1 MATHKATRT
10 SPYLMSVAA
19 LASAAAIVGASP
31 AFVSSESLALGGAPS
46 PTKLVSAN
54 YELTALTDITVQG
67 ISDAYWF
74 GWGGY
79 IGANNPYY
87 PNVYNT
93 YGPQYVTGVSGV
105 SYYLIDNI
113 LDTFTDFDLD
123 NYYFEIGNLNFGS
136 PNAGYSGAGAVIYV
150 GTNEL
155 FGTDSPISQLTKTIF
170 YYGTYPTVIGSVVSI
185 LQSVVPTFDIGPLEV
200 GGGILA
206 TLYFYGATPDGSF
219 NYGTPGLSAL
229 LAYVSTAITG
239 LFPTAAATAAPA
251 AAALMSAPDTSAE
264 SSSDA
269 GPKAK
274 TVSASTPES
283 GVGGFKSESGAG
295 SAGAAEANGAET
307 ESSDVAGG
315 DSVAASADAAGAD
328 AASTDV
334 VGADSTG
341 TAVPTGAGESGE
353 ASVDANAAA
362 ADSGDAGASAGSA
375 APGKSG
381 HAGKRPNVVSQ
392 IAGKV
397 RSALGG
403 ANKSGDRGAGSSEG
417 SSQGGS
423 TSSDD

>member
-10 SPYLMSVAA
+10 RPYLMSAAA

-31 AFVSSESLALGGAPS
+31 AFVPSDGLALGGAPS
-46 PTKLVSAN
+46 PTKLVTAN

-79 IGANNPYY
+79 IGADNPYY
-87 PNVYNT
+87 PNVYSQ

-150 GTNEL
+150 GTGQL
-155 FGTDSPISQLTKTIF
+155 FGQDSPIGQLTKTIF

-185 LQSVVPTFDIGPLEV
+185 LQSVVPTFDIGPLQV

-239 LFPTAAATAAPA
+239 LFPTAAATAAPP
-251 AAALMSAPDTSAE
+251 AAALLSATDTSAE
-264 SSSDA
+264 GAADA
-269 GPKAK
+269 SPKAK
-274 TVSASTPES
+274 TVSAATVQS

-295 SAGAAEANGAET
+295 SAGATEASTAEA
-307 ESSDVAGG
+307 ESPDVAGRE
-315 DSVAASADAAGAD
+315 SAAASADATGAD
-328 AASTDV
+328 AT
-334 VGADSTG
+334 GADATG
-341 TAVPTGAGESGE
+341 TAAPTGAADSGE

-362 ADSGDAGASAGSA
+362 ADSSDAGASTGSA
-375 APGKSG
+375 ASGKSG
-381 HAGKRPNVVSQ
+381 HASKRPNVVSQ

-403 ANKSGDRGAGSSEG
+403 AKKSGDRSASSSEG

>member
-10 SPYLMSVAA
+10 RPFVMSAAA

-31 AFVSSESLALGGAPS
+31 AFVSGESLALGGAPS
-46 PTKLVSAN
+46 PTKLVTAN

-67 ISDAYWF
+67 ISDAYFF
-74 GWGGY
+74 GWGGF

-87 PNVYNT
+87 PNVYSQ
-93 YGPQYVTGVSGV
+93 YGAQYVTGVSGV

-123 NYYFEIGNLNFGS
+123 NYYYEIGNLNGGN

-185 LQSVVPTFDIGPLEV
+185 LQSVVPTFDIGPLAV

-219 NYGTPGLSAL
+219 NYGAPGLSAL

-251 AAALMSAPDTSAE
+251 AAQLSAPDTSTGVA
-264 SSSDA
+264 SDA
-269 GPKAK
+269 GLNAK
-274 TVSASTPES
+274 TTSATSAAT
-283 GVGGFKSESGAG
+283 GVGGFKSESGAR
-295 SAGAAEANGAET
+295 SAGAAEANAAET
-307 ESSDVAGG
+307 AAPEVAGG
-315 DSVAASADAAGAD
+315 DTVAASADAAGTD
-328 AASTDV
+328 AAGAGSAGTDETS
-334 VGADSTG
+334 AATSTG
-341 TAVPTGAGESGE
+341 AADSGE
-353 ASVDANAAA
+353 ASVGANAAA
-362 ADSGDAGASAGSA
+362 ADSSDTGASAGTATS
-375 APGKSG
+375 GKSG
-381 HAGKRPNVVSQ
+381 HASKRPNVVSQ

-403 ANKSGDRGAGSSEG
+403 GKNSGDRSASSSEG
-417 SSQGGS
+417 SSQDGGS
-423 TSSDD
+423 SSGN